1 MTKNKS
7 VCKNIIFRFVFIML
21 SACIM
26 FSAITF
32 LPVKAVDATGISYI
46 IYESDTKQT
55 LEKQNIDAA
64 ADCSLLSR
72 LMTCLLIYENPA
84 VSVTD
89 YVTPSEDSISVS
101 GRYSLFAT
109 NQYMID
115 HLLKSVIL
123 CNADNAARVLAEKIN
138 PNKEYFVS
146 LMNQKAIEIGMKNT
160 YFTNPDGTP
169 DELQRTTVYDMSLF
183 WSYAMSNIQF
193 RNAAANPAAHIWGG
207 TAVLNECKL
216 VANNTF
222 ANAALTAG
230 ANFEY
235 NDVTSLSTTMFY
247 FVSNQTDNT
256 PAVKLT
262 LVISGIS
269 AESSFNSGKNFIN
282 NIFANYVKTT
292 IVKKSDTI
300 ITTTVGKSELVL
312 KANENCYCMV
322 PTDVT
327 DYVENISYNI
337 TTNNTD
343 DSLPNNALTFD
354 DLDAPIEE
362 GSTIGTVHF
371 LLKDGSVHSVS
382 MVAGNSV
389 HSDYK
394 AINFFYKIIQEN
406 TDIFFLISVL
416 VIVEIF
422 LLIAII
428 VNKLRKI

>member
-406 TDIFFLISVL
+406 TDIFILISVL